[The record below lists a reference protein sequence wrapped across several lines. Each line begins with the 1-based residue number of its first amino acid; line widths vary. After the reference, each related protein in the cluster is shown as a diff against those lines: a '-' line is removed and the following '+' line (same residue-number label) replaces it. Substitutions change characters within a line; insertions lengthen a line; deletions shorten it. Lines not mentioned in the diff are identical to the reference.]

1 MEAVEKKQNDM
12 TSGVIWKHIIYFA
25 MPLFLGNLFQQL
37 YNTADSLIVGNFL
50 GSNALAAVSSSGN
63 LIFLMIGF
71 FNGIALGAGVV
82 IARYFGA
89 RQYDKLQ
96 DAMHTTVA
104 FGLVTSVVLTIL
116 GVWSAPWLLEL
127 MDTPLN
133 VMPESVSYFR
143 VYFMGSLGMVMYNI
157 FVGIL
162 QAVGDSKHP
171 LYYLVVSSIVNIILD
186 ILFVAVFHWGVG
198 AAALATILSQF
209 VSAFLC
215 MVQLLRSK
223 SVYRMELAKIRFH
236 KDAMKLIIRYGLPS
250 GLQNSIIAIANV
262 VVQSNINAFGEMAM
276 AGCGAFSKIEGFA
289 FLPVTSFT
297 MALTTFVGQNLG
309 ASQYERTR
317 KGAKFGILCSMI
329 LAEIIGIL
337 IFIFAPVLIAA
348 FNNEPQVVLYGTQ
361 RARYAALFFC
371 LLSYSH
377 CVSAILRG
385 AGKSMVPMLV
395 MLVCWC
401 LIRVSFLEIV
411 GAFYPHIDIVYWVYP
426 LTWTLSSIVFFIYYQ
441 KADWLHG
448 FGGRA

>member
-1 MEAVEKKQNDM
+1 
-12 TSGVIWKHIIYFA
+12 
-25 MPLFLGNLFQQL
+25 
-37 YNTADSLIVGNFL
+37 
-50 GSNALAAVSSSGN
+50 
-63 LIFLMIGF
+63 
-71 FNGIALGAGVV
+71 
-82 IARYFGA
+82 
-89 RQYDKLQ
+89 
-96 DAMHTTVA
+96 
-104 FGLVTSVVLTIL
+104 
-116 GVWSAPWLLEL
+116 
-127 MDTPLN
+127 
-133 VMPESVSYFR
+133 
-143 VYFMGSLGMVMYNI
+143 MVMYNI

-171 LYYLVVSSIVNIILD
+171 LYYLVISSIVNIILD